1 MKRGRR
7 PGPRGAAGKP
17 RRSRAST
24 AARKGRAPARAGAKQ
39 SPDLSCRVGHGF
51 DVHRL
56 EPGDGVVLGGVR
68 IPCGYRVIAHS
79 DGDVLI
85 HALCDALLGAA
96 ALGDIGHLFPDTDA
110 QYRGADSRGLLREV
124 VRQLAAAGW
133 RVGNVDL
140 TLIAQVP
147 RVAPH
152 VAAMRRHLAGDLGLA
167 EDAVGIKATT
177 SEGLGYT
184 GRREG
189 IAAHAVALLRR

>member
-1 MKRGRR
+1 MKRKRGQMIFSGKARPSGR
-7 PGPRGAAGKP
+7 PRGKKSSDP
-17 RRSRAST
+17 IFRI
-24 AARKGRAPARAGAKQ
+24 
-39 SPDLSCRVGHGF
+39 GHGF

-68 IPCGYRVIAHS
+68 IPCGYRLVAHS

-96 ALGDIGHLFPDTDA
+96 ALPDIGHLFPDTDG

-124 VRQLAAAGW
+124 VRRVAAAGF

-140 TLIAQVP
+140 TLVAQVP

-152 VAAMRRHLAGDLGLA
+152 VAAMRGSLAADLGVG

-177 SEGLGYT
+177 SEGLGFT

-189 IAAHAVALLRR
+189 IAAQAVALLRR